1 MIRYDAMYQ
10 CRNNIDI
17 LMYRRIT
24 NVKSGWLFSD
34 DVADEHWRPVWLPGR
49 RVDCQSTS
57 REQPGNA
64 VCITSYS
71 LDHSTLTD
79 GERHVII
86 TLSTSVTNES
96 LVIITL
102 STSIEV
108 A

>member
-1 MIRYDAMYQ
+1 
-10 CRNNIDI
+10 
-17 LMYRRIT
+17 
-24 NVKSGWLFSD
+24 VFSD
-34 DVADEHWRPVWLPGR
+34 DVADEHWRPLWLPGR

-57 REQPGNA
+57 RERPGNA
-64 VCITSYS
+64 LRFTSYS
-71 LDHSTLTD
+71 LDHGTVTD

-86 TLSTSVTNES
+86 TLSTSVINES